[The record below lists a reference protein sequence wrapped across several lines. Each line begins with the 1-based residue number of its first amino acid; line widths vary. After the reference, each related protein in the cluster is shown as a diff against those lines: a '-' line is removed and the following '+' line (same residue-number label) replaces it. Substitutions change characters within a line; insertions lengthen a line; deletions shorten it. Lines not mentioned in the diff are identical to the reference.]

1 MQGLQ
6 IFDENG
12 KQIFFSNTFTTTYVY
27 GTRDTTTENGSI
39 TDSRIVA
46 GRTWIIIT
54 EYLDSDNTQV
64 PSFTISS
71 GRISWENV
79 TYQTGTNGSQ
89 TVNSGRVRF
98 MYGGF

>member
-27 GTRDTTTENGSI
+27 GTRDTTTEDGSI

-54 EYLDSDNTQV
+54 EYLDSGNTQV
-64 PSFTISS
+64 PSFTVSN
-71 GRISWENV
+71 GRISWGKV
-79 TYQTGTNGSQ
+79 TYQNGLNGSQ

>member
-1 MQGLQ
+1 VQGLQ

-27 GTRDTTTENGSI
+27 GTRDTTTEDDSI

-54 EYLDSDNTQV
+54 EYLDSGITQV
-64 PSFTISS
+64 PSFTVSN

-79 TYQTGTNGSQ
+79 TYQTGANGSQ